1 MFFFRKIPF
10 YLGGNTSKA
19 HEFIIWTPL
28 HADVDIVFHSGTKC
42 ESLGKLKSLVREL
55 TYLKWVDL

>member
-1 MFFFRKIPF
+1 MPF

-19 HEFIIWTPL
+19 HEFIIWTSV
-28 HADVDIVFHSGTKC
+28 HADVDIVFHSGIKS
-42 ESLGKLKSLVREL
+42 EFLGKLKSLVRKL

>member
-1 MFFFRKIPF
+1 MPF

-19 HEFIIWTPL
+19 HEFIIWTSV
-28 HADVDIVFHSGTKC
+28 HEDVDIVFHSGIKS
-42 ESLGKLKSLVREL
+42 EFLGKLKSLVRKL